1 MESEAVCAEI
11 AMCLA
16 GVHRWVS
23 SDALQEE
30 LLSDPDNDRGGA
42 MAAMLRFADER
53 LTVDARS
60 ARMAEDFTA
69 GGIGAMDAV
78 HLALAEQGQCDV
90 LLTTDD
96 QFFRKAAALSSVHV
110 KVENPTQ
117 WVAGELR
124 HGT

>member
-1 MESEAVCAEI
+1 
-11 AMCLA
+11 
-16 GVHRWVS
+16 
-23 SDALQEE
+23 
-30 LLSDPDNDRGGA
+30 
-42 MAAMLRFADER
+42 MAAILRFADER
-53 LTVDARS
+53 LTVNAS
-60 ARMAEDFTA
+60 TARMAEEFAA

-96 QFFRKAAALSSVHV
+96 QFLRKAASLLPMRV

-117 WVAGELR
+117 WVVGELR